1 MTCRG
6 WDRACRVLLV
16 GGAVLATSCGRDEPE
31 KTRALSF
38 EELDRQRDTAG
49 LTRGRALL
57 GSFEP
62 YRLPNGLIRVRG
74 AMKLPDGARLQLT
87 IYNEGGGPMLARV
100 QFPVEDERFH
110 SPPLIGVTGPLPVG
124 PYRLELMTIFD
135 LAWQPPEVMQATG
148 DGQRLR
154 GPGMTRAANG
164 EAAFLYVEERRL

>member
-1 MTCRG
+1 M
-6 WDRACRVLLV
+6 LLV
-16 GGAVLATSCGRDEPE
+16 GGAVFVASCGREQANQS
-31 KTRALSF
+31 RGLSF
-38 EELDRQRDTAG
+38 EELDRQLDTAG

-74 AMKLPDGARLQLT
+74 AMKLPDGSRLQLT

-110 SPPLIGVTGPLPVG
+110 TPPLIGQSGPLPVG

-135 LAWQPPEVMQATG
+135 AAWQPPEVMRATA
-148 DGQRLR
+148 DGKRLR
-154 GPGMTRAANG
+154 GPGMIRARNG
-164 EAAFLYVEERRL
+164 EAAFLHVEERRL